1 MQRDLES
8 HSLRLLVSSS
18 KLLRS
23 LYEVFIKF
31 SVSLFS
37 RTVMDGCFHFTDL
50 SSRIFISLALCDSK
64 CSCLCLCVCVCV
76 CVCVEWEG
84 RGGCVCGVRL
94 VTTFKT
100 SSLSYFYQ
108 FTETGLVLTLDKLFS
123 QCLTSVLTAFAH
135 HLVKAARNQL
145 NPGVEYETKN
155 AEASQQ
161 WLQMIAKKGVLVHLQ
176 TTMLPE
182 EVSQKHVL
190 VLVLVVVVILLV
202 IVVVFVVVVV
212 LVVLVLVFFF
222 FSRMEV
228 GLPLFSVSFHSV
240 IIT

>member
-1 MQRDLES
+1 M
-8 HSLRLLVSSS
+8 
-18 KLLRS
+18 
-23 LYEVFIKF
+23 
-31 SVSLFS
+31 
-37 RTVMDGCFHFTDL
+37 GG
-50 SSRIFISLALCDSK
+50 
-64 CSCLCLCVCVCV
+64 
-76 CVCVEWEG
+76 EG
-84 RGGCVCGVRL
+84 RGVCGVRL
-94 VTTFKT
+94 VTNFKT

-108 FTETGLVLTLDKLFS
+108 FIETGLVLTLDKLFS

-190 VLVLVVVVILLV
+190 VLVVVVILLV

-212 LVVLVLVFFF
+212 VVVLALVVLVVVFCFF
-222 FSRMEV
+222 QEWR
-228 GLPLFSVSFHSV
+228 
-240 IIT
+240 